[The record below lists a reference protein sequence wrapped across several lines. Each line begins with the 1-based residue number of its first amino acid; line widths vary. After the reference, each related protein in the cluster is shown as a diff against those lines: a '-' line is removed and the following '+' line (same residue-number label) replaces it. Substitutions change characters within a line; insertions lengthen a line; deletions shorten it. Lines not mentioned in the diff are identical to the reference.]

1 MNATVEVDFRAPV
14 LSVVTL
20 LNLRTSLCGRTGW
33 EGVTRGLAG
42 DPSQSSRVC
51 AKTPPGS
58 QESHVLAQ
66 LGHFLL
72 RFSAEDGAQKSLRQW
87 RVSLWCHCGL
97 CFIPRPLCLLRI
109 SQV

>member
-51 AKTPPGS
+51 AKTPPAHRNPTYWLNWGIFCCN
-58 QESHVLAQ
+58 
-66 LGHFLL
+66 FLL
-72 RFSAEDGAQKSLRQW
+72 RMEHRSHSDSGGH
-87 RVSLWCHCGL
+87 HCGL
-97 CFIPRPLCLLRI
+97 CFIPGPLCLLRI